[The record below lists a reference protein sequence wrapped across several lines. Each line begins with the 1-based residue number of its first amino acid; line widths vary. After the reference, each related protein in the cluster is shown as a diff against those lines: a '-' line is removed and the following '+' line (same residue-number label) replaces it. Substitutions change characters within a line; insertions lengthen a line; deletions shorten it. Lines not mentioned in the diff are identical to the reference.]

1 MHKEAYDLLLS
12 QAAQAINK
20 LARQNPNKNVQ
31 PAAGVGAFNRFASS
45 AGNAVSGAYGAARQA
60 RQDAGQAVINRGR
73 AIGSGIASGIAD
85 IPSRVYD
92 AATSTGRY
100 APQQPAAPAPQAPAP
115 QMATSPGADQLS
127 ATFGMQA
134 ARPAAQPSA
143 PQSTAPQYFS
153 VNRPQAPPQQQPSV
167 DIDFERDLPASM
179 HKAPPQQQGPGMRQA
194 VTSFDQ
200 LPPEFQQRFRARL
213 ADGTVI
219 GANEQDAVNSYNHNY
234 ANTAR
239 QLGNNYTP
247 QSRAYGSL
255 GRADLGQQQ
264 SAQVSQFRS
273 PVA

>member
-31 PAAGVGAFNRFASS
+31 PAAGVGAFNRFASAPIS
-45 AGNAVSGAYGAARQA
+45 TARGAVSNMRAGANNAL
-60 RQDAGQAVINRGR
+60 
-73 AIGSGIASGIAD
+73 
-85 IPSRVYD
+85 
-92 AATSTGRY
+92 
-100 APQQPAAPAPQAPAP
+100 APARGAVSQMSSVTRGDTPITTYRPPQAPPP
-115 QMATSPGADQLS
+115 QMASSPGADQLS

-134 ARPAAQPSA
+134 ARPAAQPAA

-179 HKAPPQQQGPGMRQA
+179 HKAPPQQQQGPGMRQA